1 MSFFSD
7 LDKIW
12 SQESKSPSKQPGG
25 GGTRGWAKGWLII
38 IGGVVLLFI
47 ALAIWKG
54 IYTEWLW
61 FGSLGFSSVY
71 TTILTT
77 RVWLF
82 FAGAIVFLT
91 LLMPNLLLAR
101 RLSPI
106 SGDTVFIAQGLV
118 VVRRVLD
125 IGILLAGI
133 FLGVIFGLVASSQ
146 WEMILRFSY
155 ATNFGVSEP
164 LLGRDIAFYIFNLP
178 FYHFMQGWLIW
189 AVVITLIF
197 TAVIYGLNLGFHRSA
212 FTTAIKGHLSVLGAV
227 VFFLIG
233 WSYRLNIFDLVYS
246 RRGVIFGASYTDVHA
261 QQVAWVILIVISVIC
276 GLLLLINIF
285 RRWRHS
291 LVIPIGLWI
300 MSAIVFGSIYPAI
313 IQRFQVEPSELAR
326 ERPYIEHNIRLT
338 RLAFGLDKI
347 EERDVPVEQ
356 APSQQDIAQNSI
368 TMNNIRLWDYRPLRD
383 TYNQI
388 QSIRLYYDFAD
399 IDVDRYEVDGS
410 YRQVLLGARE
420 LAPEKLAA
428 QAQTW
433 VNRRLQFTH
442 GYGVTLSPVNEVSE
456 EGLPNLW
463 VRDVPPIGKIE
474 IERPEIYYGER
485 TNDYVIVGT
494 NVEEFDYP
502 KGDTNVYTTYVG
514 RSGIRLDSFIRK
526 LAFAWEL
533 GDINIIISGELTP
546 ESWLLYRRNI
556 QQRVQHIA
564 PFLKLDRDPY
574 IVIDDGKLFWVQD
587 AYTVSDRYPYSQPA
601 SGGINY
607 IRNSVKVVTSAYDG
621 SVTFYLIDPEDA
633 LVNTYAAIF
642 PALFTPIEEMPASL
656 RAHLRYPQDLFQIQ
670 VSMYQTYHMEDPRVF
685 YNKEDLWTIPIET
698 YADAEQVMEPYYII
712 MRLPGEEREEFLL
725 MLPFTPTQ
733 KDNMITWLAARS
745 DGDKYGKLIA
755 YNFPKDKLIYG
766 PRQIEARIDQDPTIS
781 EQLTLWGQKGSQVIR
796 GNLLVIPIEN
806 SILYV
811 EPIYLQAER
820 GRLPELKR
828 VIVASGN
835 RIAMEP
841 TLAQSLSA
849 IYTGLPPAEPIVT
862 IPSPPSEVPLPVEIS
877 ELVKLA
883 QEHYTKAQ
891 EYLKAGDWTGWGEEL
906 KKMEEALDQL
916 VELATR

>member
-12 SQESKSPSKQPGG
+12 SRESKPPPKQPRGSGKLGG
-25 GGTRGWAKGWLII
+25 VKWWLII
-38 IGGVVLLFI
+38 SGGVILFFI
-47 ALAIWKG
+47 ALTIWRG

-82 FAGAIVFLT
+82 FAGALVFLA
-91 LLMPNLLLAR
+91 LLIPNLFLAR

-106 SGDTVFIAQGLV
+106 SGDTVFIGEGLV

-125 IGILLAGI
+125 TGILGVVI
-133 FLGVIFGLVASSQ
+133 FLGIIFGMVASSQ
-146 WEMILRFSY
+146 WETILRFSH

-164 LLGRDIAFYIFNLP
+164 LLGRDVAFYVFNLP
-178 FYHFMQGWLIW
+178 FYHFLQGWLMW

-197 TAVIYGLNLGFHRSA
+197 TAVIYGLNLGFRRSA

-227 VFFLIG
+227 IFFLIG
-233 WSYRLNIFDLVYS
+233 WSYRLNIFDLVFS
-246 RRGVIFGASYTDVHA
+246 DRGVIFGAGYTDVHA
-261 QQVAWVILIVISVIC
+261 QWLAWKIIVVISVIC
-276 GLLLLINIF
+276 GLLLLVSIF
-285 RRWRHS
+285 RPWRHWLLTS
-291 LVIPIGLWI
+291 IGLWI
-300 MSAIVFGSIYPAI
+300 VSVIIFGSIYPAI

-326 ERPYIEHNIRLT
+326 ERPYIERNIQAT

-347 EERDVPVEQ
+347 EEMDIPVEL
-356 APSQQDIAQNSI
+356 APSQQDIANNSA
-368 TMNNIRLWDYRPLRD
+368 TMNNIRLWDHRPLKD

-399 IDVDRYEVDGS
+399 VDVDRYTIDGS
-410 YRQVLLGARE
+410 YRQVMLAARE
-420 LAPEKLAA
+420 LSPERLPSE
-428 QAQTW
+428 AQTW
-433 VNRRLQFTH
+433 VNRCLQFTH
-442 GYGVTLSPVNEVSE
+442 GYGVALSPVNEVSKQ
-456 EGLPNLW
+456 GLPNLW
-463 VRDVPPIGKIE
+463 VKDVPPIGKIE

-485 TNDYVIVGT
+485 TDKYVIVGT

-502 KGDTNVYTTYVG
+502 KGDTNVYTKYAG
-514 RSGIRLDSFIRK
+514 ESGIRLDSFIRK

-546 ESWLLYRRNI
+546 ESRLLYRRNI

-587 AYTVSDRYPYSQPA
+587 AYTVSARYPYSQPA

-607 IRNSVKVVTSAYDG
+607 VRNSVKVVTSAYDG

-670 VSMYQTYHMEDPRVF
+670 FSMYQTYHMEDPRVF
-685 YNKEDLWTIPIET
+685 YNKEDLWTIPLET
-698 YADAEQVMEPYYII
+698 YADAEQAMEPYYII

-725 MLPFTPTQ
+725 MLPFTPPQ

-766 PRQIEARIDQDPTIS
+766 PRQIEARIDQDPAIS
-781 EQLTLWGQKGSQVIR
+781 EQLTLWGQEGSQVIR
-796 GNLLVIPIEN
+796 GNLLVIPIED
-806 SILYV
+806 SLLYV
-811 EPIYLQAER
+811 EAIYLQAER

-828 VIVASGN
+828 VIVASGD

-849 IYTGLPPAEPIVT
+849 VYAGLPPAEPVVT
-862 IPSPPSEVPLPVEIS
+862 IPSLPSEVPLPAEIS
-877 ELVKLA
+877 QLANLA

-906 KKMEEALDQL
+906 KKMEQALNQL